1 MFENSP
7 EWVQFWIINPIRHL
21 LIAVIFLIPY
31 GLLMM
36 WSVKNNGKMHPAV
49 RLAANTILALPYL
62 LLLSLGIGLLALGIV
77 GIYALFVNLWE
88 AKMALLPAILL
99 LFGAVYTWWT
109 IKLIR
114 GADIYEG
121 NEDEDRASGNRF
133 MWLYRY
139 ILIFSIVSFI
149 LMAGLTE
156 A

>member
-77 GIYALFVNLWE
+77 GIYALFVNSWE
-88 AKMALLPAILL
+88 AKMALLQQYSCYLAR
-99 LFGAVYTWWT
+99 Y
-109 IKLIR
+109 IR
-114 GADIYEG
+114 GG
-121 NEDEDRASGNRF
+121 QLN
-133 MWLYRY
+133 LYVGQISMREMKMK
-139 ILIFSIVSFI
+139 IEHQEI
-149 LMAGLTE
+149 GLCGSTVTSSSSLSSRSS
-156 A
+156 